1 MPRAHLLLLL
11 VGLTR
16 TAVAKPWNP
25 QPPCAAPDGVDTP
38 AVAESMCSLAVASA
52 GPVVVRQYGLPE
64 SATLARAEVISSVFY
79 SALSTGVEQL
89 LNYFGGENSMSQNIL
104 SARTTPITAR
114 NLNYNNLTWVVSM
127 MVSTAAFPDNA
138 TIPRP
143 SMPYVQLENV
153 GLRSIVALQFNTTS
167 PPVAADFEA
176 ACGSLFSGRLPKG
189 YVFDM
194 ASSWSP
200 TYVFYSGQFASFF
213 TSECWAEVTKRRA
226 GSG

>member
-1 MPRAHLLLLL
+1 MLHAHLLLLL
-11 VGLTR
+11 VALTR
-16 TAVAKPWNP
+16 TAFAKPWNP
-25 QPPCAAPDGVDTP
+25 QPPCAAPDGVYSP
-38 AVAESMCSLAVASA
+38 AVAESMCSRAVASA
-52 GPVVVRQYGLPE
+52 DGPVVVRQYGLPE
-64 SATLARAEVISSVFY
+64 SATLARAEVISTVFY
-79 SALSTGVEQL
+79 SALSTGVQQL
-89 LNYFGGENSMSQNIL
+89 LNYFGGENSMRQNIL

-114 NLNYNNLTWVVSM
+114 NLNFNNLTWVVSM

-143 SMPYVQLENV
+143 SLPVKLESV
-153 GLRSIVALQFNTTS
+153 GLRSIAALQFNTTS

-213 TSECWAEVTKRRA
+213 TSECWAEVTNRRA